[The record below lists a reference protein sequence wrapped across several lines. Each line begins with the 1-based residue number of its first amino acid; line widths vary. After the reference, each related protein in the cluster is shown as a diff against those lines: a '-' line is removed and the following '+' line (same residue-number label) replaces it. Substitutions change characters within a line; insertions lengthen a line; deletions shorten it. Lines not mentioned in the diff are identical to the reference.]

1 MPQAMIAG
9 PATTASCAMTT
20 MIAITTN
27 CPLTGEISS
36 PSSAKERCR
45 TAGCPRRCRSAAPDR
60 PGRAGWW
67 SSALLLDRTELE
79 LPGERLDVLIAAPL
93 LLLVGDHPAVA
104 GRARHQLGVGA
115 DGDHPPA
122 VQQRYPVRERHGRGA
137 V

>member
-1 MPQAMIAG
+1 PGRSARPAARRSAAG
-9 PATTASCAMTT
+9 
-20 MIAITTN
+20 
-27 CPLTGEISS
+27 
-36 PSSAKERCR
+36 
-45 TAGCPRRCRSAAPDR
+45 TAGCPWRCRSAAPDR

-122 VQQRYPVRERHGRGA
+122 VQQRY
-137 V
+137 